1 VNRLMIARYHDQT
14 IGGQAPSELIDE
26 FSELSIRWA
35 LPGGVQRVEITVR
48 GYNRLDP
55 YRRYK
60 THLGDTFAIYDN
72 TLHRTLTCQC
82 YEVIPDGAHVTYV
95 CAGAW
100 KRANDDFYNVG
111 DFPAAGNTDAIIK
124 DILTDSVAITS
135 ADQTNIGASSVAI
148 GGWIPDHTP
157 GTYAGN
163 AIAELALV
171 GDNADAMMD
180 FYFVDQIL
188 DESKPNLPIP
198 YFKARSQTATPDW
211 IFSIEDL
218 APNGLT
224 MARNIWNL
232 KTLVWIAYGRW
243 SGVHD
248 GGNGAH
254 ALIDASE
261 NFTLGV
267 RPGDRVINITDN
279 EVHEVDSISKT
290 GAGWD
295 TLNFVNS
302 VTGNWD
308 NGDVYSI
315 KLRDPNWTAASAES
329 SDYWSVFYREI
340 RPEMDQTQAEQY
352 RDQLAATYSAPVQQQ
367 AFVISAATIKDA
379 NGVNY
384 PLWGPLMHDSFYF
397 RADNIFVDESIF
409 TDSDDRAHT
418 WMATAMDYTYS
429 NNRLRIVPSS
439 GDSRLDSI
447 LNQAGLINAQM
458 ISTEAAWRLAKRQ
471 GEK

>member
-1 VNRLMIARYHDQT
+1 MVARYHDQT
-14 IGGQAPSELIDE
+14 IGGSAPNEHFTE
-26 FSELSIRWA
+26 PSELSIRWA
-35 LPGGVQRVEITVR
+35 LPGGVSRIEITIKAR
-48 GYNRLDP
+48 SKDDA
-55 YRRYK
+55 YRRYME
-60 THLGDTFAIYDN
+60 HLGDTFGIYD
-72 TLHRTLTCQC
+72 TSCHSVITGQC
-82 YEVIPDGAHVTYV
+82 YEVIPDGSHVTYV

-111 DFPAAGNTDAIIK
+111 DFPATGNTDAIIK
-124 DILTDSVAITS
+124 DILTDSVAITN

-171 GDNADAMMD
+171 GDSADAMMD
-180 FYFVDQIL
+180 FYFVDHTL

-198 YFKARSQTATPDW
+198 YYKSRSATASPDW

-248 GGNGAH
+248 GGNGAN

-261 NFTLGV
+261 NFSLGV
-267 RPGDRVINITDN
+267 RPGDTVINITDN

-290 GAGWD
+290 GANWD
-295 TLNFVNS
+295 TLNFVDNA
-302 VTGNWD
+302 TGNWD
-308 NGDVYSI
+308 NNDVYSV
-315 KLRDPNWTAASAES
+315 KLRDPLWTAASAES

-340 RPEMDQTQAEQY
+340 RPEMDKTQAEQY

-367 AFVISAATIKDA
+367 AFVISAPTIKDSS
-379 NGVNY
+379 GVQH
-384 PLWGPLMHDSFYF
+384 PLWRVFTHPSFYF
-397 RADNIFVDESIF
+397 RADNIFPDEAIF
-409 TDSDDRAHT
+409 ADSDDRAHT
-418 WMATAMDYTYS
+418 WMATAMDYTHS
-429 NNRLRIVPSS
+429 NYRLRIVPSS

-447 LNQAGLINAQM
+447 LNQAGIINAQM

-471 GEK
+471 GEI

>member
-1 VNRLMIARYHDQT
+1 MPNRLMVARYHDQT
-14 IGGQAPSELIDE
+14 IGGSAPNEHFTDP
-26 FSELSIRWA
+26 SELSIRWA
-35 LPGGVQRVEITVR
+35 LPGGINRIEITIKAR
-48 GYNRLDP
+48 SKDDA
-55 YRRYK
+55 YRRYIE
-60 THLGDTFAIYDN
+60 HLGDTFGIYD
-72 TLHRTLTCQC
+72 TSCHSVITGQC
-82 YEVIPDGAHVTYV
+82 YEVIPDGRHVTYV
-95 CAGAW
+95 CAGHF

-111 DFPAAGNTDAIIK
+111 DFPATGNTDVIIE

-135 ADQTNIGASSVAI
+135 ADQTNIGASSVPI

-171 GDNADAMMD
+171 GNNANKMMD

-188 DESKPNLPIP
+188 DESKLNLPIP
-198 YFKARSQTATPDW
+198 YFKSRSATASPDW
-211 IFSIEDL
+211 IFSVEDL

-232 KTLVWIAYGRW
+232 KTLVWIGYGRL
-243 SGVHD
+243 SGADD
-248 GGNGAH
+248 GANN
-254 ALIDASE
+254 D
-261 NFTLGV
+261 TLV
-267 RPGDRVINITDN
+267 DSTKDFVAANVSPGDRVINVTDDA
-279 EVHEVDSISKT
+279 VYVIDTVATTALTFTDGAT
-290 GAGWD
+290 GLW
-295 TLNFVNS
+295 N
-302 VTGNWD
+302 

-315 KLRDPNWTAASAES
+315 KLRDPQWTAASAES

-340 RPEMDQTQAEQY
+340 RPELDQTQAEQY

-367 AFVISAATIKDA
+367 AYVISAPTIKDSI
-379 NGVNY
+379 GVQH
-384 PLWGPLMHDSFYF
+384 PLWRVFTHPSFYF
-397 RADNIFVDESIF
+397 RADNVFPDEAIFA
-409 TDSDDRAHT
+409 DSDDRAHT